1 MHIHN
6 KEKAR
11 SHLLDNDMAW
21 VVVGKQTGTLL
32 AEGTERQSVPDQRVP
47 AVIYM
52 EAEFGKSAALPAG
65 FPHEIRLVDLSSTKC
80 KACKMSLKATESGL
94 CEYCQD
100 ISVPNTQAVKGETG
114 ADTIKARESVY
125 GPFSVHAKAE
135 QDIKKA
141 MTSQP
146 GWQYLNDVQKSAAE
160 MIVHK
165 LARILNGSA
174 DYDDNWHDISG
185 YATLAEN
192 EIKSRLSGS
201 SSDEN

>member
-1 MHIHN
+1 MERILN
-6 KEKAR
+6 IDEAAEYLNMCGDWVLV
-11 SHLLDNDMAW
+11 SHRNFNVLASGDKTQQVPPTLENATLYIDAVLGAPVEFSQEVVLIDM
-21 VVVGKQTGTLL
+21 
-32 AEGTERQSVPDQRVP
+32 
-47 AVIYM
+47 
-52 EAEFGKSAALPAG
+52 
-65 FPHEIRLVDLSSTKC
+65 SSFKP
-80 KACKMSLKATESGL
+80 K
-94 CEYCQD
+94 
-100 ISVPNTQAVKGETG
+100 QAVKGSTG

-125 GPFSVHAKAE
+125 GPFHVHAAAE
-135 QDIKKA
+135 QAMKRA

-146 GWQYLNDVQKSAAE
+146 GWERLNDVQKSAAE
-160 MIVHK
+160 MIMHK